1 MTYGEWQP
9 QRAAALFRMDI
20 LQIQTF
26 SANPSKK
33 QSVSCILYYKAAIK
47 AYEMKRIHVDK
58 IMIKLSDKEKKGNR
72 YADWNRI

>member
-1 MTYGEWQP
+1 MTYGERQP

-20 LQIQTF
+20 LQIQSF
-26 SANPSKK
+26 SANPCKK
-33 QSVSCILYYKAAIK
+33 QSVSCILYSMAAFQ
-47 AYEMKRIHVDK
+47 AYEMKRTHVDK